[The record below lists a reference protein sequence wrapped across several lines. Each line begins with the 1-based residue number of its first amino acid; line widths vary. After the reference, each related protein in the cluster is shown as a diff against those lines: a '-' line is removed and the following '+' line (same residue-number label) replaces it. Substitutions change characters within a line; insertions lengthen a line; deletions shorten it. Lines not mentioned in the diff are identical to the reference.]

1 MSSAQRPLGTAA
13 AIALVTAIGLLAIAG
28 CGSDSE
34 STTTPQSSETTQ
46 ESSTQSTVE
55 STTTESTTT
64 EDNGGATSPSGAD
77 DNTSS
82 DGDDGSGGS
91 AVPDSPSNDVT
102 PPANT
107 PQGKFEQYCNQNP
120 GACG

>member
-1 MSSAQRPLGTAA
+1 VRAARRPLATATA
-13 AIALVTAIGLLAIAG
+13 VALVTAAGLLALSG
-28 CGSDSE
+28 CGSDIE
-34 STTTPQSSETTQ
+34 STTAPSSAPAQQTAPQTTT
-46 ESSTQSTVE
+46 S
-55 STTTESTTT
+55 STTTESTTTT
-64 EDNGGATSPSGAD
+64 EDNGGATSPSGGG

-82 DGDDGSGGS
+82 DGGSGGS
-91 AVPDSPSNDVT
+91 GVPDTPSNDVT

>member
-1 MSSAQRPLGTAA
+1 VRAAHPPLATAA
-13 AIALVTAIGLLAIAG
+13 AVALVTAVGLLALAG

-34 STTTPQSSETTQ
+34 STTAPQSSEITHET
-46 ESSTQSTVE
+46 STQSTAE
-55 STTTESTTT
+55 STTTESTTTT
-64 EDNGGATSPSGAD
+64 EDNGGATSPSSGG

-82 DGDDGSGGS
+82 DGGSGGS
-91 AVPDSPSNDVT
+91 GVPDTPSNDVT

>member
-1 MSSAQRPLGTAA
+1 MNAVRRPLATAA
-13 AIALVTAIGLLAIAG
+13 AVAFVTAAGLLALAG
-28 CGSDSE
+28 CGGDSE
-34 STTTPQSSETTQ
+34 STTAPQSSATPQTTKQ
-46 ESSTQSTVE
+46 TTTQSTT
-55 STTTESTTT
+55 STESTTT
-64 EDNGGATSPSGAD
+64 AEDNGGATPPSGGG

-82 DGDDGSGGS
+82 DGGSGGS
-91 AVPDSPSNDVT
+91 GVPDTPSNDVT

>member
-1 MSSAQRPLGTAA
+1 VRAAQRPLATAA
-13 AIALVTAIGLLAIAG
+13 AVALLTGAGLLSLGG

-34 STTTPQSSETTQ
+34 STSAP
-46 ESSTQSTVE
+46 SSTPASQKPPRSTAS
-55 STTTESTTT
+55 STTTEPTTT
-64 EDNGGATSPSGAD
+64 TSEDNGGATSPSGGG

-82 DGDDGSGGS
+82 DGGSGGS
-91 AVPDSPSNDVT
+91 AVPDTPSNDVT

>member
-1 MSSAQRPLGTAA
+1 VRSAKRPLSTAA
-13 AIALVTAIGLLAIAG
+13 AVALVSAAGLLALAG

-64 EDNGGATSPSGAD
+64 TEDNGGATSPSGAG

-82 DGDDGSGGS
+82 GGDSGGS
-91 AVPDSPSNDVT
+91 AVPDTPSNDVT

>member
-1 MSSAQRPLGTAA
+1 
-13 AIALVTAIGLLAIAG
+13 LLALGG

-34 STTTPQSSETTQ
+34 STTAPQSTAITRET
-46 ESSTQSTVE
+46 SPQSTAE

-64 EDNGGATSPSGAD
+64 TEDNGGTPASGGG

-82 DGDDGSGGS
+82 DGGSGGS
-91 AVPDSPSNDVT
+91 SVPDTPSNDVT

>member
-1 MSSAQRPLGTAA
+1 MSSAQRPLATAA

-64 EDNGGATSPSGAD
+64 EDNGAATSPSGGG

-82 DGDDGSGGS
+82 DGGSGGS
-91 AVPDSPSNDVT
+91 AVPDTPSNDVT